1 MSFTQ
6 VTPTH
11 MLLGGFCN
19 KKATEKHLLN
29 IGDKI
34 YSILKSFCFFLIKS
48 STALL
53 KSISL
58 LLDKTDN
65 HHTTSPILNYNL
77 LF

>member
-1 MSFTQ
+1 MS
-6 VTPTH
+6 
-11 MLLGGFCN
+11 LGGFCN

-34 YSILKSFCFFLIKS
+34 YSILKSFCFLKS

-65 HHTTSPILNYNL
+65 HHTTSPILYSKL
-77 LF
+77 LVSSF